1 MNKKFIPGVIIVEGS
16 HDVSKLSLCY
26 DSIFVITNGYDIP
39 EPEAKFIKA
48 LPSGA
53 QIIVLTD
60 KDEAGKKIR
69 TRINEIRND
78 IINIEIEAPL
88 SSKKKGVAECDIK
101 DIEKTLDK
109 YVSNRPSERSYDL
122 YSLGLIGKE
131 NSKELRKVISDKF
144 NLGLV
149 NKNNMIK
156 RLNLL
161 DINEQKLKEEIKD
174 ANSR

>member
-1 MNKKFIPGVIIVEGS
+1 MNKRYIPGVIIVEGS

-26 DSIFVITNGYDIP
+26 DSVFVITNGYDIP
-39 EPEAKFIKA
+39 ESEIRFIKA
-48 LPSGA
+48 LVNNT

-69 TRINEIRND
+69 ERINEIRND
-78 IINIEIEAPL
+78 VINIEIEAPT

-101 DIEKTLDK
+101 DIEKVLDK
-109 YVSNRPSERSYDL
+109 YVSNKPNERNYDL

-131 NSKELRKVISDKF
+131 NSKELRNKISDKF

-161 DINEQKLKEEIKD
+161 DIDEQKLIEEIKD

>member
-1 MNKKFIPGVIIVEGS
+1 MNKKYIPGVIVVEGS
-16 HDVSKLSLCY
+16 HDVSKISLCY
-26 DSIFVITNGYDIP
+26 DSVFVITNGYDIP
-39 EPEAKFIKA
+39 EPEIRFIKA
-48 LPSGA
+48 LSSNT

-69 TRINEIRND
+69 SRINEIRKD
-78 IINIEIEAPL
+78 IINIEIEAPT
-88 SSKKKGVAECDIK
+88 SSKKKGVAECDIR
-101 DIEKTLDK
+101 DIEKALDK
-109 YVSNRPSERSYDL
+109 YVSNKSSERRYDL
-122 YSLGLIGKE
+122 YSLGLIGQE
-131 NSKELRKVISDKF
+131 NSKELRNRISDKF

-161 DINEQKLKEEIKD
+161 DIDEQKLKEEIKD

>member
-1 MNKKFIPGVIIVEGS
+1 MNKKYIPGVIIVEGS
-16 HDVSKLSLCY
+16 HDVSKISLCY
-26 DSIFVITNGYDIP
+26 DSVFVITNGYDIP
-39 EPEAKFIKA
+39 EPEIRFIKT
-48 LPSGA
+48 LVNNT

-69 TRINEIRND
+69 ERINEIRKD
-78 IINIEIEAPL
+78 TINIEIEAPT
-88 SSKKKGVAECDIK
+88 SSKKKGVAECNIK
-101 DIEKTLDK
+101 DIEKALDK
-109 YVSNRPSERSYDL
+109 YVSNKPNERNYGL

-131 NSKELRKVISDKF
+131 KSKELRKKISDKF

-161 DINEQKLKEEIKD
+161 DIDEQKLIEEIKH
-174 ANSR
+174 ATSR